1 MLQKIKNIQDVVKDA
16 LIRYPKYRDN
26 DNKLVAYIWWKHLK
40 NNNIPEDII
49 AMDFLQLYAKNELP
63 QADAIT
69 RARRKVQEENPELRG
84 ELYYERH
91 QLKEE
96 VKNNI
101 NK

>member
-16 LIRYPKYRDN
+16 LIRYPKYRDD

-40 NNNIPEDII
+40 KNNIPEDII

-84 ELYYERH
+84 ELYNERH

>member
-16 LIRYPKYRDN
+16 LIRYPKYRDD

-84 ELYYERH
+84 ELYNERH

>member
-16 LIRYPKYRDN
+16 LIRYPKYRDD

-49 AMDFLQLYAKNELP
+49 AIDFLQLYAKNELP

-69 RARRKVQEENPELRG
+69 RARRKIQEENPELRG
-84 ELYYERH
+84 ELYKARH
-91 QLKEE
+91 HIKEI
-96 VKNNI
+96 VKQYF

>member
-16 LIRYPKYRDN
+16 LIRYPKYRDD

-69 RARRKVQEENPELRG
+69 RARRKIQEENPELRG
-84 ELYYERH
+84 ELYNERH

>member
-16 LIRYPKYRDN
+16 LIRYPKYRDD
-26 DNKLVAYIWWKHLK
+26 DNKLVAYIWWKNLK

-84 ELYYERH
+84 ELYNERH

>member
-16 LIRYPKYRDN
+16 LIRYPKYRDD

-69 RARRKVQEENPELRG
+69 RARRKIQEENPELRG
-84 ELYYERH
+84 QLYNERH